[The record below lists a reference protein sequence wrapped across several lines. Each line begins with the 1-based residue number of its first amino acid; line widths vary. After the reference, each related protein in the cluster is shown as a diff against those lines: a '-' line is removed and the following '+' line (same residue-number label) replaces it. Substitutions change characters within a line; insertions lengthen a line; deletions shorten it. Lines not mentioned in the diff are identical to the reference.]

1 MNAES
6 RVESPS
12 TTKCC
17 KWCRRPV
24 TPAGA
29 LESEHPELCGWDC
42 GEEYRAKFPTREA
55 RS

>member
-1 MNAES
+1 MEGTEPTPREPA
-6 RVESPS
+6 RA
-12 TTKCC
+12 C

-29 LESEHPELCGWDC
+29 LESEHPELCSWHC

-55 RS
+55 WS